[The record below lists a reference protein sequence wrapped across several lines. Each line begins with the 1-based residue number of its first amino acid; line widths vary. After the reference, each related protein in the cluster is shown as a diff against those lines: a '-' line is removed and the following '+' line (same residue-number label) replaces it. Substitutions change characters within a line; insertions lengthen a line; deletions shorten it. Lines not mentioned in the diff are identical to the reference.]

1 MGEGEKLVRAV
12 FSLARKISPCV
23 VFIDEIDSLLAA
35 RHTSRTGSDTAHR
48 GVVTEFMQVRR
59 PRLYIP
65 RRSVPTLL
73 GNGWL
78 KE

>member
-1 MGEGEKLVRAV
+1 VRAV

-23 VFIDEIDSLLAA
+23 VFIDEIDSLLGA
-35 RHTSRTGSDTAHR
+35 RHSSRTGSDIAHG

-59 PRLYIP
+59 SYVCIP
-65 RRSVPTLL
+65 RRSVSTSL

-78 KE
+78 EK